1 MVNLEDKEIDIDSKW
16 NGDLPS
22 KQEVHIR
29 EDDLSLESVRLLGLS
44 QIENWI
50 SNLQESASEA
60 HSEEDWTT
68 EDYLY
73 DTDLDNYRLLNAEY
87 QRRMRNGER

>member
-1 MVNLEDKEIDIDSKW
+1 MDILDKDIDIDSKW
-16 NGDLPS
+16 VGDLPS
-22 KQEVHIR
+22 KQEVHII

-50 SNLQESASEA
+50 SNLQDKANEA
-60 HSEEDWTT
+60 HSDEDWNT

-73 DTDLDNYRLLNAEY
+73 DTDLNDYRLLNAECN
-87 QRRMRNGER
+87 RRMRNGRR